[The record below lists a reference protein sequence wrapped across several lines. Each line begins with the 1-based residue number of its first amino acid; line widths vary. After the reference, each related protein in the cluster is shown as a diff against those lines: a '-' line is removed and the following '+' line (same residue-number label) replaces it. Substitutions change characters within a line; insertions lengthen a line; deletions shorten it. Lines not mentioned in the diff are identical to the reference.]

1 MPDLRRLPVLPHH
14 ASFLRHTSR
23 AFGAWLL
30 LVIACTFLLSACG
43 GGSRAP
49 DQPQSL
55 PADHD
60 LLFTN
65 EAPDGARHIQRWRL
79 DGSPPQA
86 VPGGERGVRPL
97 PRADGRTLVF
107 TSQPVAA
114 FDPPQLQL
122 LELAA
127 PPARLLSLDPTVVER
142 EIVFA
147 PDGRR
152 VAYVSQ
158 RDDPGGADVFVAE
171 LAVGPAGAELRSVQ
185 NLTPGATSGD
195 SLDVTPSWS
204 PDGTRI
210 AFTSYRGNGAPA
222 LWTMRADGSD
232 VRQITT
238 VPDSGEVGDHFP
250 VWSPDGTL
258 LAFQRRNR
266 DQVRIGL
273 VPATGGAPALFEFAG
288 KAFHPA
294 WSPDGRV
301 LAFAGEVDGE
311 LDLYVRLASG
321 ADEPLR
327 LPNPGPDR
335 DPIWIRR

>member
-1 MPDLRRLPVLPHH
+1 M
-14 ASFLRHTSR
+14 
-23 AFGAWLL
+23 
-30 LVIACTFLLSACG
+30 IACTLLLSACG
-43 GGSRAP
+43 GGSRAS

-65 EAPDGARHIQRWRL
+65 EAPDGTRSIQRWRL

-86 VPGGERGVRPL
+86 VPGGERGVRPH
-97 PRADGRTLVF
+97 PRADGRSVVF
-107 TSQPVAA
+107 TSQPVSA

-122 LELAA
+122 LDLAA

-147 PDGRR
+147 PDGLR

-158 RDDPGGADVFVAE
+158 RDEPGGADVFVAD
-171 LAVGPAGAELRSVQ
+171 LAIGSAGAELRNVQ
-185 NLTPGATSGD
+185 NLTPGATSGE

-204 PDGTRI
+204 PDGTRL

-250 VWSPDGTL
+250 AWSPDGTL

-266 DQVRIGL
+266 EQVRIGL
-273 VPATGGAPALFEFAG
+273 VPAAGGAPALFDFPG
-288 KAFHPA
+288 KAYHPA

-311 LDLYVRLASG
+311 LDLYLRLASG